1 MRTMHIL
8 NSWRTHMLIVYFTQ
22 YGHTISKICRNHL
35 RVLLIVWHILH
46 MQIDMQTFHIILN
59 ILNMPKDSQNI
70 CDELKSTVVCR
81 ACTPFTSKKGNR
93 KASNASKSLQHR
105 LETTAKNSGPKDL
118 LCISHMYTL
127 YSNIYH

>member
-1 MRTMHIL
+1 MRMMHIL

-22 YGHTISKICRNHL
+22 YGHSISTICRNHL

-59 ILNMPKDSQNI
+59 ILNMPKDSHNI

-81 ACTPFTSKKGNR
+81 VNVKKGFIIQLNY
-93 KASNASKSLQHR
+93 SK
-105 LETTAKNSGPKDL
+105 
-118 LCISHMYTL
+118 
-127 YSNIYH
+127 NIYVIRGGRKFRGLTPQKIETYALRGCIVVN